1 MRNYL
6 VDGTNAAR
14 RGGFDP
20 RFPQV
25 EQGRT
30 QDLLEKWS
38 RLAEPLNG
46 RIRIEVFFDGPR
58 REVGSFSPPVFVRF
72 PTDQSADDAILGSA
86 RRLLNEGKGA
96 VVVTADGALAREAE
110 DEGARVLSVSAFEQR
125 LRDDRA

>member
-58 REVGSFSPPVFVRF
+58 REVGSFSPPVFV
-72 PTDQSADDAILGSA
+72 
-86 RRLLNEGKGA
+86 LNEGKGA